1 MGKSLD
7 VIVIVEQLMTLPKAF
22 KSFKDREKSGDSGL
36 GKKDVLITSSL
47 PHQEGGILTLG
58 LWGWLSTQQQA
69 LADETDSSL

>member
-36 GKKDVLITSSL
+36 GKKRCFNHLLFTPL
-47 PHQEGGILTLG
+47 GGRDSYLG
-58 LWGWLSTQQQA
+58 IVGMAEHTTA
-69 LADETDSSL
+69 GTGR

>member
-47 PHQEGGILTLG
+47 PH
-58 LWGWLSTQQQA
+58 
-69 LADETDSSL
+69 